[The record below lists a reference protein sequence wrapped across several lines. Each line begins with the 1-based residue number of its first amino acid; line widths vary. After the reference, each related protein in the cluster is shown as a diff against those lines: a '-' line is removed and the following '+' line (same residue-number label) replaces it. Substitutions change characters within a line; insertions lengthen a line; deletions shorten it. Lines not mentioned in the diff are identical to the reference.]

1 MDKKTS
7 IILLVIGGLFFLILG
22 GGLGIFYQS
31 QKNALQT
38 PEGNSKLKAVQV
50 LSSKVIPSITAYGQV
65 SNIDGRSVTLTFGG
79 DSLNVKIND
88 DAVVYLPSSESSPQ
102 QIAKF
107 EDIKKGDNVSVN
119 LRLLPDGQIEGQM
132 VIILNPV
139 K

>member
-50 LSSKVIPSITAYGQV
+50 LSSKVIPSITAYGQIA
-65 SNIDGRSVTLTFGG
+65 NIDGRNITLTFGG

-88 DAVVYLPSSESSPQ
+88 DAIVYLPSSESSPQ

>member
-31 QKNALQT
+31 QKDVLQS

-50 LSSKVIPSITAYGQV
+50 LSSKVIPSITAYGQI
-65 SNIDGRSVTLTFGG
+65 SNIDGRNITLTFGG

-88 DAVVYLPSSESSPQ
+88 DAIVYLPSSESSPQ

-132 VIILNPV
+132 VIILNSV